1 VPTIKFVGQH
11 RFFFASCDGGEPPH
25 VHIEHDGKVAKFWLQ
40 PVKKAKAGRLS
51 QYQLN
56 TIERL
61 VSEHQVEFIKAWHD
75 FFGR

>member
-1 VPTIKFVGQH
+1 M
-11 RFFFASCDGGEPPH
+11 
-25 VHIEHDGKVAKFWLQ
+25 HIEHDGKVAKFWLQ